1 MSVLVLGVGPVAEHL
16 RSRVDSDVPAA
27 VIVTEVDG
35 RRGVGPVESL
45 DVDTIDAVF
54 ERPMQA
60 VIAGLQQAHA
70 AGAKRIVV
78 IVPTIGMSGGNH
90 HVVHA
95 ALAEAAR
102 ITVKSAA
109 RQWGA
114 DGITVNAVALAPE
127 RFGVDPAVSGPV
139 AIAPRAMSADVDP
152 ANAVNWLCSAAAGD
166 VTGQTVVCDGGLW
179 M

>member
-1 MSVLVLGVGPVAEHL
+1 MGVLVFGDGPLADCL
-16 RSRVDSDVPAA
+16 RESVVSDVESA

-35 RRGVGPVESL
+35 RRGVGPVEQL
-45 DVDTIDAVF
+45 DDATIDAVF
-54 ERPMQA
+54 EQPMQK
-60 VIAGLQQAHA
+60 VIDGLQRAHA

-78 IVPTIGMSGGNH
+78 IVPTLGMSGGDRH
-90 HVVHA
+90 AVHA

-102 ITVKSAA
+102 IVVKSAA

-127 RFGVDPAVSGPV
+127 EFGVDVAVSGPV
-139 AIAPRAMSADVDP
+139 AIAPRAMNGDVDP
-152 ANAVNWLCSAAAGD
+152 TNTVSFLVSAAAAH